1 MTDRKLRTAIVMYA
15 NGDVTETE
23 AAEIAGL
30 SRAQFRRYART
41 SGVTPVTASDP
52 DSGPESV

>member
-1 MTDRKLRTAIVMYA
+1 MTDRKLRTAIVMYV
-15 NGDVTETE
+15 NGDATETE

-41 SGVTPVTASDP
+41 SGVTPLAASD
-52 DSGPESV
+52 SNSESV